1 MERKESSL
9 AAKEETLRK
18 RSSEVEELF
27 AKEQEEL
34 EKISGL
40 TSEQAK
46 EYLLKSVEEDVKHDT
61 AKLIKELE
69 AKKRKKL
76 TRKPKNMWLPPSRDV
91 QLTMWLRLQ
100 FLSFSSRAM
109 R

>member
-46 EYLLKSVEEDVKHDT
+46 EYLLEI
-61 AKLIKELE
+61 LL
-69 AKKRKKL
+69 RK
-76 TRKPKNMWLPPSRDV
+76 M
-91 QLTMWLRLQ
+91 
-100 FLSFSSRAM
+100 
-109 R
+109 

>member
-46 EYLLKSVEEDVKHDT
+46 EYLLKRRGRCKTRH
-61 AKLIKELE
+61 
-69 AKKRKKL
+69 RKAHQGIRSQSKG
-76 TRKPKNMWLPPSRDV
+76 RS
-91 QLTMWLRLQ
+91 
-100 FLSFSSRAM
+100 
-109 R
+109 